1 MIVVVSDL
9 HLTDGASGTTA
20 EPGAFGLFARLLG
33 EMARHAGHRAG
44 GFRPLDE
51 GIDLVLLGDI
61 LDLLRSSGWPARADA
76 SARVARPWEAPEE
89 IAPTVARIVERTLQR
104 NAEGLSVL
112 ASLARDGALFYEE
125 GQPYRV
131 PVRISYFVGNHDW
144 LLRLPG
150 SAYDEIRERV
160 VTSIGL
166 VQDPGRP
173 FPHALDEA
181 APELAARAALHRLV
195 LRHGDVHD
203 GFNFAG
209 GRNHSAIGDAVV
221 IEILNRFP
229 ECVRE
234 ELGLAADAPVYLALR
249 EIDNVRPFTLI
260 PAWVLGVIRRFGLE
274 GAMGGAAILAVW
286 NRLAEEFFDL
296 QRIRRADRS
305 WRWDEVDR
313 LELGFRFL
321 KGLTAGRIARAT
333 SNQLLRL
340 VADRHRRFAQHALR
354 EPEIVSGAARFVA
367 YGHTHAHEIRPLDA
381 RAGEG
386 IGKQFYLNS
395 GTWRPTY
402 RQTVAGPER
411 LEFLGFHALTVLA
424 FYAGDERAGR
434 GFEVWNGALE
444 GPL

>member
-1 MIVVVSDL
+1 M
-9 HLTDGASGTTA
+9 
-20 EPGAFGLFARLLG
+20 
-33 EMARHAGHRAG
+33 
-44 GFRPLDE
+44 
-51 GIDLVLLGDI
+51 
-61 LDLLRSSGWPARADA
+61 
-76 SARVARPWEAPEE
+76 
-89 IAPTVARIVERTLQR
+89 
-104 NAEGLSVL
+104 
-112 ASLARDGALFYEE
+112 
-125 GQPYRV
+125 
-131 PVRISYFVGNHDW
+131 
-144 LLRLPG
+144 
-150 SAYDEIRERV
+150 
-160 VTSIGL
+160 
-166 VQDPGRP
+166 
-173 FPHALDEA
+173 
-181 APELAARAALHRLV
+181 
-195 LRHGDVHD
+195 
-203 GFNFAG
+203 
-209 GRNHSAIGDAVV
+209 
-221 IEILNRFP
+221 
-229 ECVRE
+229 
-234 ELGLAADAPVYLALR
+234 YLALR